1 MSSSENLLKD
11 MISGKS
17 MTASQQIGLTVRLS
31 IPAIL
36 AQISSIVMQYIDAS
50 MVGRL
55 GANASGAIGLVS
67 STTWLFG
74 GLCIAVTTGFTV
86 QIAQA
91 VGAGEDKSARNI
103 MKQGLIIALC
113 ISVILT
119 LIAALISTPLP
130 RWLGGEAA
138 IQKMASQYFL
148 VYMLGLPA
156 LQMNSIAG
164 GMHQSSGNM
173 RLPGILNVMCCV
185 MDVIFNL
192 FFIFPTRIVNLS
204 IPFLSSVR
212 LAGSQMAG
220 TVQAEAFGSHLS
232 TLVQSETS
240 MNGLT
245 FTMPGLGLGVAGA
258 ALGTIT
264 AEAVTCA
271 IMVTTLLWKNKTLHL
286 RKGEHL
292 RFHRDTFTRA
302 VKIGAPVGLEQMV
315 MCSAY
320 VMSTKIVSPLGTI
333 AIAAN
338 SFAVTAESFC
348 YMPGYGV
355 QAASTTLVGQCVG
368 AGQKQLSRRMAWIT
382 MGLGVSVMTIGG
394 VLMYIVA
401 PSMIGVL
408 TPNEE
413 IRNLGAAVLRIEA
426 FAEPFYAA
434 SIVAS
439 GALRGAGDTLV
450 PSCMNFASMWCV
462 RIPLAA
468 ILAPRVG
475 LYGVWIAMC
484 VELCF
489 RGILFT
495 TRLKRERWMR
505 VFEEK

>member
-103 MKQGLIIALC
+103 MKQELIIALC
-113 ISVILT
+113 ISVILA
-119 LIAALISTPLP
+119 LIAAVISTPLP
-130 RWLGGEAA
+130 SWLGGEAA

-185 MDVIFNL
+185 MDVFFNML
-192 FFIFPTRIVNLS
+192 FIFQTRSVQINS
-204 IPFLSSVR
+204 I
-212 LAGSQMAG
+212 
-220 TVQAEAFGSHLS
+220 
-232 TLVQSETS
+232 
-240 MNGLT
+240 T

-271 IMVTTLLWKNKTLHL
+271 IMVTALLWKNRTLHL

-292 RFHRDTFTRA
+292 RFHRDTLARA

-355 QAASTTLVGQCVG
+355 QAAATTLVGQCVG

-394 VLMYIVA
+394 VLMYIAA
-401 PSMIGVL
+401 PAMIGVL

-489 RGILFT
+489 RGIMFT

>member
-103 MKQGLIIALC
+103 MKQGLIIAMC
-113 ISVILT
+113 ISALLALV
-119 LIAALISTPLP
+119 AALISTPLP
-130 RWLGGEAA
+130 RWLGGETD

-185 MDVIFNL
+185 MDVFFNML
-192 FFIFPTRIVNLS
+192 FIFQTRSVQINS
-204 IPFLSSVR
+204 I
-212 LAGSQMAG
+212 
-220 TVQAEAFGSHLS
+220 
-232 TLVQSETS
+232 
-240 MNGLT
+240 T

-264 AEAVTCA
+264 AEAITCA
-271 IMVTTLLWKNKTLHL
+271 IMVTALLWKNRTLHL

-292 RFHRDTFTRA
+292 RFHRDILVKA

-382 MGLGVSVMTIGG
+382 MGLGVSVMTVGG
-394 VLMYIVA
+394 VLMYIAA
-401 PSMIGVL
+401 PAMIGVL

-439 GALRGAGDTLV
+439 GALRGAEDTLV

-505 VFEEK
+505 VFGEK

>member
-113 ISVILT
+113 ISALLA

-192 FFIFPTRIVNLS
+192 FFIFPTRVVHLKNIV
-204 IPFLSSVR
+204 
-212 LAGSQMAG
+212 
-220 TVQAEAFGSHLS
+220 
-232 TLVQSETS
+232 
-240 MNGLT
+240 

-271 IMVTTLLWKNKTLHL
+271 IMVTALLWKNRTLHL
-286 RKGEHL
+286 RKGERI
-292 RFHRDTFTRA
+292 RFHRGTLVKA

-355 QAASTTLVGQCVG
+355 QAAATTLVGQCVG

-382 MGLGVSVMTIGG
+382 MGLGVSVMTVGG
-394 VLMYIVA
+394 VLMYIAA
-401 PSMIGVL
+401 PAMIGVL

-489 RGILFT
+489 GGILFT
-495 TRLKRERWMR
+495 ARLKRERWMR
-505 VFEEK
+505 VFDVHH

>member
-55 GANASGAIGLVS
+55 GANASGSIGLVS

-91 VGAGEDKSARNI
+91 VGAGEEKNARNI
-103 MKQGLIIALC
+103 MKQGLIMALC
-113 ISVILT
+113 ISAMLA

-173 RLPGILNVMCCV
+173 RFPGILNVMCCV

-192 FFIFPTRIVNLS
+192 FFIFPTRMVQINS
-204 IPFLSSVR
+204 I
-212 LAGSQMAG
+212 
-220 TVQAEAFGSHLS
+220 
-232 TLVQSETS
+232 
-240 MNGLT
+240 T

-271 IMVTTLLWKNKTLHL
+271 IMVTALLWKNKTLHL

-292 RFHRDTFTRA
+292 RFHRDTLTKA

-320 VMSTKIVSPLGTI
+320 VMSTKIVSPLGTV

-382 MGLGVSVMTIGG
+382 MGLGVSVMTVGG
-394 VLMYIVA
+394 VLMYIAA
-401 PSMIGVL
+401 PAMIGVL

>member
-91 VGAGEDKSARNI
+91 VGAGEEKNARNI

-113 ISVILT
+113 ISALLA

-173 RLPGILNVMCCV
+173 RLPGVLNVMCCV
-185 MDVIFNL
+185 MDVFFNML
-192 FFIFPTRIVNLS
+192 FIFQTRSVQINS
-204 IPFLSSVR
+204 I
-212 LAGSQMAG
+212 
-220 TVQAEAFGSHLS
+220 
-232 TLVQSETS
+232 
-240 MNGLT
+240 T

-271 IMVTTLLWKNKTLHL
+271 IMVIALLWKNRTLHL

-292 RFHRDTFTRA
+292 SFHRDTLARA

-355 QAASTTLVGQCVG
+355 QAAATTLVGQCVG

-382 MGLGVSVMTIGG
+382 MGLGVSVMTVGG
-394 VLMYIVA
+394 VLMYIAA
-401 PSMIGVL
+401 PAMIGVL

-495 TRLKRERWMR
+495 ARLKRERWMR
-505 VFEEK
+505 VFENKGGKHASI

>member
-17 MTASQQIGLTVRLS
+17 MTTSQQIGLTVRLS

-36 AQISSIVMQYIDAS
+36 AQISSIIMQYIDAS

-113 ISVILT
+113 ISAILA

-185 MDVIFNL
+185 MDVFFNML
-192 FFIFPTRIVNLS
+192 FIFQTR
-204 IPFLSSVR
+204 SV
-212 LAGSQMAG
+212 QI
-220 TVQAEAFGSHLS
+220 
-232 TLVQSETS
+232 
-240 MNGLT
+240 NGLT

-271 IMVTTLLWKNKTLHL
+271 IMVTALLWKNKTLHL

-292 RFHRDTFTRA
+292 RFHRYTLVRA

-355 QAASTTLVGQCVG
+355 QAAATTLVGQCVG

-382 MGLGVSVMTIGG
+382 MGLGVSVMTLGG
-394 VLMYIVA
+394 VLMYIAA
-401 PSMIGVL
+401 PAMIGVL

-495 TRLKRERWMR
+495 TRLKRERWLR

>member
-113 ISVILT
+113 ISALLA

-130 RWLGGEAA
+130 GWLGGEAA

-192 FFIFPTRIVNLS
+192 FFIFPTRIVQINS
-204 IPFLSSVR
+204 I
-212 LAGSQMAG
+212 
-220 TVQAEAFGSHLS
+220 
-232 TLVQSETS
+232 
-240 MNGLT
+240 T

-271 IMVTTLLWKNKTLHL
+271 IMVTALLWKNRTLHL
-286 RKGEHL
+286 RKGERI
-292 RFHRDTFTRA
+292 RFHRGTLVKA

-355 QAASTTLVGQCVG
+355 QAAATTLVGQCVG

-382 MGLGVSVMTIGG
+382 MGLGVSVMTVGG
-394 VLMYIVA
+394 VLMYIAA
-401 PSMIGVL
+401 PAMIGVL

-505 VFEEK
+505 VFEEN

>member
-113 ISVILT
+113 ISVILA

-192 FFIFPTRIVNLS
+192 FFIFPTRSVQINS
-204 IPFLSSVR
+204 I
-212 LAGSQMAG
+212 
-220 TVQAEAFGSHLS
+220 
-232 TLVQSETS
+232 
-240 MNGLT
+240 T

-271 IMVTTLLWKNKTLHL
+271 IMVTALLWKNRTLHL

-292 RFHRDTFTRA
+292 RFHRDTLARA

-355 QAASTTLVGQCVG
+355 QAAATTLVGQCVG

-382 MGLGVSVMTIGG
+382 MGLGVSVMTVGG
-394 VLMYIVA
+394 VLMYIAA
-401 PSMIGVL
+401 PAMIGVL

>member
-113 ISVILT
+113 ISVILA
-119 LIAALISTPLP
+119 LIAALISSPLP

-192 FFIFPTRIVNLS
+192 FFIFPTRSVQINS
-204 IPFLSSVR
+204 I
-212 LAGSQMAG
+212 
-220 TVQAEAFGSHLS
+220 
-232 TLVQSETS
+232 
-240 MNGLT
+240 T

-394 VLMYIVA
+394 VLMYIAA

-495 TRLKRERWMR
+495 TRLKRERSMR
-505 VFEEK
+505 VFDEH

>member
-113 ISVILT
+113 ISVILA
-119 LIAALISTPLP
+119 LIAAVISTPLP
-130 RWLGGEAA
+130 SWLGGEAA

-185 MDVIFNL
+185 MDVFFNML
-192 FFIFPTRIVNLS
+192 FIFQTRSVQINS
-204 IPFLSSVR
+204 I
-212 LAGSQMAG
+212 
-220 TVQAEAFGSHLS
+220 
-232 TLVQSETS
+232 
-240 MNGLT
+240 T

-271 IMVTTLLWKNKTLHL
+271 IMVTALLWKNRTLHL
-286 RKGEHL
+286 RKGERL
-292 RFHRDTFTRA
+292 RFHRDTLAKA

-394 VLMYIVA
+394 VLMYIAA

-505 VFEEK
+505 VFDEH

>member
-113 ISVILT
+113 ISAILA
-119 LIAALISTPLP
+119 LAAALISTPLP
-130 RWLGGEAA
+130 RWLGGETA

-185 MDVIFNL
+185 MDVFFNML
-192 FFIFPTRIVNLS
+192 FIFQTRSVQINS
-204 IPFLSSVR
+204 I
-212 LAGSQMAG
+212 
-220 TVQAEAFGSHLS
+220 
-232 TLVQSETS
+232 
-240 MNGLT
+240 T

-271 IMVTTLLWKNKTLHL
+271 IMVTALLWKNRTLHL

-292 RFHRDTFTRA
+292 RFHRYTLARA

-355 QAASTTLVGQCVG
+355 QAAATTLVGQCVG

-382 MGLGVSVMTIGG
+382 MGLGVSVMTVGG
-394 VLMYIVA
+394 VLMYIAA
-401 PSMIGVL
+401 PAMIGVL

>member
-113 ISVILT
+113 ISVILA
-119 LIAALISTPLP
+119 LVAALISTPLP
-130 RWLGGEAA
+130 SWLGGEAA

-192 FFIFPTRIVNLS
+192 FFIFPTRSVQINS
-204 IPFLSSVR
+204 I
-212 LAGSQMAG
+212 
-220 TVQAEAFGSHLS
+220 
-232 TLVQSETS
+232 
-240 MNGLT
+240 T

-271 IMVTTLLWKNKTLHL
+271 IMVTALLWKNRTLHL
-286 RKGEHL
+286 RKGERL
-292 RFHRDTFTRA
+292 RFHRDTLAKA

-394 VLMYIVA
+394 VLMYIAA

>member
-103 MKQGLIIALC
+103 MKQGLIIAMC
-113 ISVILT
+113 ISALLALV
-119 LIAALISTPLP
+119 AALISTPLP
-130 RWLGGEAA
+130 RWLGGETD

-185 MDVIFNL
+185 MDVFFNML
-192 FFIFPTRIVNLS
+192 FIFQTRSVQINS
-204 IPFLSSVR
+204 I
-212 LAGSQMAG
+212 
-220 TVQAEAFGSHLS
+220 
-232 TLVQSETS
+232 
-240 MNGLT
+240 T

-271 IMVTTLLWKNKTLHL
+271 IMVTALLWKNRTLHL

-292 RFHRDTFTRA
+292 RFHRDILVKA

-394 VLMYIVA
+394 VLMYIAA
-401 PSMIGVL
+401 PAMIGVL

>member
-113 ISVILT
+113 ISALLA

-192 FFIFPTRIVNLS
+192 FFIFPTRIV
-204 IPFLSSVR
+204 
-212 LAGSQMAG
+212 
-220 TVQAEAFGSHLS
+220 HLKNI
-232 TLVQSETS
+232 V
-240 MNGLT
+240 

-271 IMVTTLLWKNKTLHL
+271 IMVTALLWKNRTLHL
-286 RKGEHL
+286 RKGERI
-292 RFHRDTFTRA
+292 RFHRDTLVKA

-355 QAASTTLVGQCVG
+355 QAAATTLVGQCVG

-394 VLMYIVA
+394 VLMYIAA
-401 PSMIGVL
+401 PAMIGVL

-505 VFEEK
+505 VFDEH

>member
-113 ISVILT
+113 ISAMLA

-192 FFIFPTRIVNLS
+192 FFIFPTRMVQINS
-204 IPFLSSVR
+204 I
-212 LAGSQMAG
+212 
-220 TVQAEAFGSHLS
+220 
-232 TLVQSETS
+232 
-240 MNGLT
+240 T

-271 IMVTTLLWKNKTLHL
+271 IMVTALLWKNKTLHL

-292 RFHRDTFTRA
+292 RFHRDTLTKA

-382 MGLGVSVMTIGG
+382 MGLGVSVMTVGG
-394 VLMYIVA
+394 VLMYIAA
-401 PSMIGVL
+401 PAMIGVL

-505 VFEEK
+505 VFDEK

>member
-91 VGAGEDKSARNI
+91 VGAGEEKNARNI
-103 MKQGLIIALC
+103 MKQGIIIALC
-113 ISVILT
+113 ISAMLA

-192 FFIFPTRIVNLS
+192 FFIFPTRSVQINS
-204 IPFLSSVR
+204 I
-212 LAGSQMAG
+212 
-220 TVQAEAFGSHLS
+220 
-232 TLVQSETS
+232 
-240 MNGLT
+240 T

-271 IMVTTLLWKNKTLHL
+271 IMVTALLWKNRTLHL
-286 RKGEHL
+286 RKGERL
-292 RFHRDTFTRA
+292 RFHRDTLAKA

-394 VLMYIVA
+394 VLMYIAA

-505 VFEEK
+505 VFDEH

>member
-50 MVGRL
+50 MVGLL

-113 ISVILT
+113 ISVILA
-119 LIAALISTPLP
+119 LIAAVISTPLP

-192 FFIFPTRIVNLS
+192 FFIFPTRSVQINS
-204 IPFLSSVR
+204 I
-212 LAGSQMAG
+212 
-220 TVQAEAFGSHLS
+220 
-232 TLVQSETS
+232 
-240 MNGLT
+240 T

-271 IMVTTLLWKNKTLHL
+271 IMVTALLWKNRTLHL
-286 RKGEHL
+286 RKGERL
-292 RFHRDTFTRA
+292 GFHRDTLAKA

-394 VLMYIVA
+394 VLMYIAA

>member
-113 ISVILT
+113 ISVILA

-130 RWLGGEAA
+130 SWLGGEAA

-192 FFIFPTRIVNLS
+192 FFIFPTRSVQINS
-204 IPFLSSVR
+204 I
-212 LAGSQMAG
+212 
-220 TVQAEAFGSHLS
+220 
-232 TLVQSETS
+232 
-240 MNGLT
+240 T

-271 IMVTTLLWKNKTLHL
+271 IMVTALLWKNKNLHL

-292 RFHRDTFTRA
+292 RFHRDILVKA
-302 VKIGAPVGLEQMV
+302 VKIGVPVGLEQMV

-394 VLMYIVA
+394 VLMYIAA

-439 GALRGAGDTLV
+439 GALRGAGDTVV

>member
-113 ISVILT
+113 ISVILA
-119 LIAALISTPLP
+119 LIAALISSPLP

-192 FFIFPTRIVNLS
+192 FFIFPTRSVQINS
-204 IPFLSSVR
+204 I
-212 LAGSQMAG
+212 
-220 TVQAEAFGSHLS
+220 
-232 TLVQSETS
+232 
-240 MNGLT
+240 T

-271 IMVTTLLWKNKTLHL
+271 IMVTALLWKNKTLHL

-394 VLMYIVA
+394 VLMYIAA

>member
-50 MVGRL
+50 MVGLL

-113 ISVILT
+113 ISVILA
-119 LIAALISTPLP
+119 LIAAVISTPLP

-192 FFIFPTRIVNLS
+192 FFIFPTRSVQINS
-204 IPFLSSVR
+204 I
-212 LAGSQMAG
+212 
-220 TVQAEAFGSHLS
+220 
-232 TLVQSETS
+232 
-240 MNGLT
+240 T

-271 IMVTTLLWKNKTLHL
+271 IMVTALLWKNRTLHL

-292 RFHRDTFTRA
+292 RFHRYTLARA

-355 QAASTTLVGQCVG
+355 QAAATTLVGQCVG

-394 VLMYIVA
+394 VLMYIAA
-401 PSMIGVL
+401 PAMIGVL

>member
-74 GLCIAVTTGFTV
+74 GLCVAVTTGFTV

-91 VGAGEDKSARNI
+91 VGAGEEKNARNI

-113 ISVILT
+113 ISAMLA

-185 MDVIFNL
+185 MDVFFNML
-192 FFIFPTRIVNLS
+192 FIFPTRSVQINS
-204 IPFLSSVR
+204 I
-212 LAGSQMAG
+212 
-220 TVQAEAFGSHLS
+220 
-232 TLVQSETS
+232 
-240 MNGLT
+240 T

-271 IMVTTLLWKNKTLHL
+271 IMVTALLWKNRTLHL

-292 RFHRDTFTRA
+292 RFHRDTLARA

-320 VMSTKIVSPLGTI
+320 VMSTRIVSPLGTI

-355 QAASTTLVGQCVG
+355 QAAASTLVGQCVG

-394 VLMYIVA
+394 VLMYIAA
-401 PSMIGVL
+401 PAMIGVL

-495 TRLKRERWMR
+495 VRLKRERWMR
-505 VFEEK
+505 VFDEH

>member
-36 AQISSIVMQYIDAS
+36 AQISSIIMQYIDAS

-113 ISVILT
+113 ISVILA
-119 LIAALISTPLP
+119 LVAALISTPLP
-130 RWLGGEAA
+130 SWLGGEAA

-185 MDVIFNL
+185 MDVFFNML
-192 FFIFPTRIVNLS
+192 FIFQTRSVQINS
-204 IPFLSSVR
+204 I
-212 LAGSQMAG
+212 
-220 TVQAEAFGSHLS
+220 
-232 TLVQSETS
+232 
-240 MNGLT
+240 T

-271 IMVTTLLWKNKTLHL
+271 IMVTALLWKNRTLHL

-292 RFHRDTFTRA
+292 RFHRDTIARA

-355 QAASTTLVGQCVG
+355 QAAATTLVGQCVG

-394 VLMYIVA
+394 VLMYIAA
-401 PSMIGVL
+401 PAMIGVL

>member
-86 QIAQA
+86 QIAQI
-91 VGAGEDKSARNI
+91 VGAGEEKNARNI

-113 ISVILT
+113 ISALLA

-185 MDVIFNL
+185 MDVFFNML
-192 FFIFPTRIVNLS
+192 FIFQTRSVQINS
-204 IPFLSSVR
+204 I
-212 LAGSQMAG
+212 
-220 TVQAEAFGSHLS
+220 
-232 TLVQSETS
+232 
-240 MNGLT
+240 T

-271 IMVTTLLWKNKTLHL
+271 IMVIALLWKNRTLHL

-292 RFHRDTFTRA
+292 RFHRDTLARA

-355 QAASTTLVGQCVG
+355 QAAATTLVGQCVG

-382 MGLGVSVMTIGG
+382 MGLGVSVMTVGG
-394 VLMYIVA
+394 VLMYIAA
-401 PSMIGVL
+401 PAMIGVL

-489 RGILFT
+489 RGILFMA
-495 TRLKRERWMR
+495 RLKRERWMR
-505 VFEEK
+505 VFDEHH

>member
-50 MVGRL
+50 MVGLL

-113 ISVILT
+113 ISVILA
-119 LIAALISTPLP
+119 LIAAVISTPLP

-192 FFIFPTRIVNLS
+192 FFIFPTRSVQINS
-204 IPFLSSVR
+204 I
-212 LAGSQMAG
+212 
-220 TVQAEAFGSHLS
+220 
-232 TLVQSETS
+232 
-240 MNGLT
+240 T

-271 IMVTTLLWKNKTLHL
+271 IMVTALLWKNRTLHL
-286 RKGEHL
+286 RKGERL
-292 RFHRDTFTRA
+292 RFHRDTLAKA

-394 VLMYIVA
+394 VLMYIAA

>member
-91 VGAGEDKSARNI
+91 VGAGEEKNARNI
-103 MKQGLIIALC
+103 MKQGIIIALC
-113 ISVILT
+113 ISAMLA

-185 MDVIFNL
+185 MDVFFNML
-192 FFIFPTRIVNLS
+192 FIFQTRSVQINS
-204 IPFLSSVR
+204 I
-212 LAGSQMAG
+212 
-220 TVQAEAFGSHLS
+220 
-232 TLVQSETS
+232 
-240 MNGLT
+240 T

-271 IMVTTLLWKNKTLHL
+271 IMVTALLWKNRTLHL

-292 RFHRDTFTRA
+292 RFHRDTLARA

-394 VLMYIVA
+394 VLMYIAA

-505 VFEEK
+505 VFDEH

>member
-17 MTASQQIGLTVRLS
+17 MTSSQQIGLTVRLS

-91 VGAGEDKSARNI
+91 VGAGEEKSARNI

-113 ISVILT
+113 ISAILA
-119 LIAALISTPLP
+119 LVAALISTPLP

-192 FFIFPTRIVNLS
+192 FFIFPTRSVQINS
-204 IPFLSSVR
+204 I
-212 LAGSQMAG
+212 
-220 TVQAEAFGSHLS
+220 
-232 TLVQSETS
+232 
-240 MNGLT
+240 T

-271 IMVTTLLWKNKTLHL
+271 IMVTALLWKNRTLHL

-292 RFHRDTFTRA
+292 RFHRDTLARA

-355 QAASTTLVGQCVG
+355 QAAATTLVGQCVG

-394 VLMYIVA
+394 VLMYIAA
-401 PSMIGVL
+401 PAMIGVL

>member
-113 ISVILT
+113 ISALLALV
-119 LIAALISTPLP
+119 AALISTPLP
-130 RWLGGEAA
+130 RWLGGEAG

-192 FFIFPTRIVNLS
+192 FFIFPTRVVHLKNIV
-204 IPFLSSVR
+204 
-212 LAGSQMAG
+212 
-220 TVQAEAFGSHLS
+220 
-232 TLVQSETS
+232 
-240 MNGLT
+240 

-271 IMVTTLLWKNKTLHL
+271 IMVTALLWKNRTLHL
-286 RKGEHL
+286 RKGERI
-292 RFHRDTFTRA
+292 RFHRGTLVKA

-355 QAASTTLVGQCVG
+355 QAAATTLVGQCVG

-382 MGLGVSVMTIGG
+382 MGLGVSVMTVGG
-394 VLMYIVA
+394 VLMYIAA
-401 PSMIGVL
+401 PAMIGVL

-505 VFEEK
+505 VFEEN

>member
-113 ISVILT
+113 ISVILA
-119 LIAALISTPLP
+119 LIAALISSPLP

-192 FFIFPTRIVNLS
+192 FFIFPTRSVQINS
-204 IPFLSSVR
+204 I
-212 LAGSQMAG
+212 
-220 TVQAEAFGSHLS
+220 
-232 TLVQSETS
+232 
-240 MNGLT
+240 T

-338 SFAVTAESFC
+338 SFAITAESFC

-394 VLMYIVA
+394 VLMYIAA

-505 VFEEK
+505 VFDEH

>member
-1 MSSSENLLKD
+1 MSSSENLLMD

-113 ISVILT
+113 ISVILA
-119 LIAALISTPLP
+119 LIAALISSPLP

-192 FFIFPTRIVNLS
+192 FFIFPTRSVQINS
-204 IPFLSSVR
+204 I
-212 LAGSQMAG
+212 
-220 TVQAEAFGSHLS
+220 
-232 TLVQSETS
+232 
-240 MNGLT
+240 T

-394 VLMYIVA
+394 VLMYIAA

-505 VFEEK
+505 VFDEH

>member
-50 MVGRL
+50 MVGLL

-91 VGAGEDKSARNI
+91 VGTGEDKSARNI

-113 ISVILT
+113 ISVILA
-119 LIAALISTPLP
+119 LIAAVISTPLP

-192 FFIFPTRIVNLS
+192 FFIFPTRSVQINS
-204 IPFLSSVR
+204 I
-212 LAGSQMAG
+212 
-220 TVQAEAFGSHLS
+220 
-232 TLVQSETS
+232 
-240 MNGLT
+240 T

-271 IMVTTLLWKNKTLHL
+271 IMVTALLWKNRTLNL

-292 RFHRDTFTRA
+292 RFHRDTLTKA

-355 QAASTTLVGQCVG
+355 QAAATTLVGQCVG

-382 MGLGVSVMTIGG
+382 MGLGVSVMTVGG
-394 VLMYIVA
+394 VLMYIAA
-401 PSMIGVL
+401 PAMIGVL

>member
-91 VGAGEDKSARNI
+91 VGAGEEKNARNI

-113 ISVILT
+113 ISAMLA

-173 RLPGILNVMCCV
+173 RFPGILNVMCCV

-192 FFIFPTRIVNLS
+192 FFIFPTRMVQINS
-204 IPFLSSVR
+204 I
-212 LAGSQMAG
+212 
-220 TVQAEAFGSHLS
+220 
-232 TLVQSETS
+232 
-240 MNGLT
+240 T

-271 IMVTTLLWKNKTLHL
+271 IMVTALLWKNKTLHL

-292 RFHRDTFTRA
+292 RFHRDTLTKA

-382 MGLGVSVMTIGG
+382 MGLGVSVMTVGG
-394 VLMYIVA
+394 VLMYIAA
-401 PSMIGVL
+401 PAMIGVL

-413 IRNLGAAVLRIEA
+413 IRNLSAAVLRIEA

-505 VFEEK
+505 VFEEN

>member
-113 ISVILT
+113 ISVILA

-130 RWLGGEAA
+130 SWLGGEAA

-185 MDVIFNL
+185 MDVFFNML
-192 FFIFPTRIVNLS
+192 FIFQTRSVQINS
-204 IPFLSSVR
+204 I
-212 LAGSQMAG
+212 
-220 TVQAEAFGSHLS
+220 
-232 TLVQSETS
+232 
-240 MNGLT
+240 T

-271 IMVTTLLWKNKTLHL
+271 IMVTALLWKNRTLHL
-286 RKGEHL
+286 RKGERL
-292 RFHRDTFTRA
+292 RFHRDTLAKA

-368 AGQKQLSRRMAWIT
+368 AGQKQLSRRLAWIT

-394 VLMYIVA
+394 VLMYIAA

-505 VFEEK
+505 VFDEH

>member
-113 ISVILT
+113 ISVILAFA
-119 LIAALISTPLP
+119 AALISTPLP

-192 FFIFPTRIVNLS
+192 FFIFPTRIVQINS
-204 IPFLSSVR
+204 I
-212 LAGSQMAG
+212 
-220 TVQAEAFGSHLS
+220 
-232 TLVQSETS
+232 
-240 MNGLT
+240 T

-271 IMVTTLLWKNKTLHL
+271 IMVTALLWKNKTLHL

-292 RFHRDTFTRA
+292 RFHRDILVKA
-302 VKIGAPVGLEQMV
+302 MKIGAPVGLEQMV

-355 QAASTTLVGQCVG
+355 QAAATTLVGQCVG

-382 MGLGVSVMTIGG
+382 MGLGVSVMTVGG
-394 VLMYIVA
+394 VLMYIAA
-401 PSMIGVL
+401 PAMIGVL

-505 VFEEK
+505 VFDEHH

>member
-17 MTASQQIGLTVRLS
+17 MTTSQQIGLTVRLS

-113 ISVILT
+113 ISALLALV
-119 LIAALISTPLP
+119 AALISTPLP

-173 RLPGILNVMCCV
+173 RLPGVLNVMCCV
-185 MDVIFNL
+185 MDVFFNML
-192 FFIFPTRIVNLS
+192 FIFQTRSVQINS
-204 IPFLSSVR
+204 I
-212 LAGSQMAG
+212 
-220 TVQAEAFGSHLS
+220 
-232 TLVQSETS
+232 
-240 MNGLT
+240 T

-271 IMVTTLLWKNKTLHL
+271 IMVTALLCKNKTLHL
-286 RKGEHL
+286 RKGERI
-292 RFHRDTFTRA
+292 RFHRNTLVKA

-355 QAASTTLVGQCVG
+355 QAAATTLVGQCVG

-382 MGLGVSVMTIGG
+382 MGLGVSVMTVGG
-394 VLMYIVA
+394 VLMYIAA
-401 PSMIGVL
+401 PAMIGVL

-495 TRLKRERWMR
+495 ARLKRERWMR
-505 VFEEK
+505 VFDEHH

>member
-113 ISVILT
+113 ISAMLA

-130 RWLGGEAA
+130 GWLGGEAA

-192 FFIFPTRIVNLS
+192 FFIFPTRIVQINS
-204 IPFLSSVR
+204 I
-212 LAGSQMAG
+212 
-220 TVQAEAFGSHLS
+220 
-232 TLVQSETS
+232 
-240 MNGLT
+240 T

-271 IMVTTLLWKNKTLHL
+271 IMVTALLWKNRTLHL

-292 RFHRDTFTRA
+292 SFHRDTLARA

-355 QAASTTLVGQCVG
+355 QAAATTLVGQCVG

-382 MGLGVSVMTIGG
+382 MGLGVSVMTVGG
-394 VLMYIVA
+394 VLMYIAA
-401 PSMIGVL
+401 PAMIGVL

-489 RGILFT
+489 RGILFMA
-495 TRLKRERWMR
+495 RLKRERWMR
-505 VFEEK
+505 VFDEHH

>member
-103 MKQGLIIALC
+103 MKQGLIIAMC
-113 ISVILT
+113 ISVILA

-130 RWLGGEAA
+130 SWLGGEAA

-185 MDVIFNL
+185 MDVFFNML
-192 FFIFPTRIVNLS
+192 FIFQTRSVQINS
-204 IPFLSSVR
+204 I
-212 LAGSQMAG
+212 
-220 TVQAEAFGSHLS
+220 
-232 TLVQSETS
+232 
-240 MNGLT
+240 T
-245 FTMPGLGLGVAGA
+245 FTMPGLDLGVAGA

-271 IMVTTLLWKNKTLHL
+271 IMVTALLWKNKTLHL

-292 RFHRDTFTRA
+292 RFHRDILVKA

-320 VMSTKIVSPLGTI
+320 VMSTRIVSPLGTI

-382 MGLGVSVMTIGG
+382 MGLGVSVMTVGG
-394 VLMYIVA
+394 VLMYIAA
-401 PSMIGVL
+401 PAMIGVL

>member
-113 ISVILT
+113 ISAMLA

-130 RWLGGEAA
+130 GWLGGEAA

-192 FFIFPTRIVNLS
+192 FFIFPTRIVQINS
-204 IPFLSSVR
+204 I
-212 LAGSQMAG
+212 
-220 TVQAEAFGSHLS
+220 
-232 TLVQSETS
+232 
-240 MNGLT
+240 T

-271 IMVTTLLWKNKTLHL
+271 IMVTALLWKNRTLHL

-292 RFHRDTFTRA
+292 SFHRDTLARA

-355 QAASTTLVGQCVG
+355 QAAASTLVGQCVG

-394 VLMYIVA
+394 VLMYIAA
-401 PSMIGVL
+401 PAMIGVL

-495 TRLKRERWMR
+495 ARLKRERWMR
-505 VFEEK
+505 VFDEHH